1 MQSANPIYVVVDVH
15 GQLRP
20 LIRVLE
26 HASLLDKNHN
36 WSGGQSILWFIGD
49 LVDRGPVSIP
59 VMDLVIRLQT
69 EAAAAGGQVNC
80 LFGNH
85 ELLFLAA
92 YKFGRRSTG
101 LSSNFITKWRQNGG
115 NRADLAKLT
124 KQHLTWLAE
133 LPVMALLG
141 ETLLIHADS
150 TFYTR
155 YGHSVDEVNG
165 AIKNLLKHSNALAW
179 EELIEEFT
187 MRGVFNHQ
195 YAGDEFIERFLTIFG
210 GKRIVHGHTPIHTVT
225 GGSAKKVSAPLFYA
239 NDRCVNIDG
248 GLSLGGPGF
257 IYQIPAANIYTHIIL
272 PEKIIDTSQ

>member
-1 MQSANPIYVVVDVH
+1 MQLANPVYVMGDVH

-20 LIRVLE
+20 LVRILQHVG
-26 HASLLDKNHN
+26 LLDKNHE

-49 LVDRGPVSIP
+49 LVDRGPDSIP
-59 VMDLVIRLQT
+59 VMNLVIRLQA
-69 EAAAAGGQVNC
+69 EAAAVGGQVAC
-80 LFGNH
+80 LLGNH

-101 LSSNFITKWRQNGG
+101 LSSNFITKWLQNGG

-124 KQHLTWLAE
+124 KEHLLWLAE
-133 LPVMALLG
+133 LPSMALIAD
-141 ETLLIHADS
+141 TLLIHADA

-155 YGHSVDEVNG
+155 YGHSVDEVNKTIG
-165 AIKNLLKHSNALAW
+165 ELLKRSNALAW

-195 YAGDEFIERFLTIFG
+195 YAGNELIDRFLAIFG
-210 GKRIVHGHTPIHTVT
+210 GKQIVHGHTPIHTMT
-225 GGSAKKVSAPLFYA
+225 GSSAKKISTPLSYA
-239 NDRCVNIDG
+239 NNRCINVDG

-257 IYQIPAANIYTHIIL
+257 IYQLSENTSTNVVL
-272 PEKIIDTSQ
+272 PGEVADI